1 MTHDDQATADTA
13 AATTRSPTAANIRA
27 TLVSMLR
34 QDSDEDHDMD
44 QHEASGD
51 TESYEGASGTD
62 DYSDLDQQET
72 SGDTGSYGGAS
83 GTDDH
88 SELEDEEQF

>member
-1 MTHDDQATADTA
+1 MLT
-13 AATTRSPTAANIRA
+13 
-27 TLVSMLR
+27 SMLP
-34 QDSDEDHDMD
+34 QDSDEDHDPD
-44 QHEASGD
+44 QQETSGD
-51 TESYEGASGTD
+51 TGASGTD